1 MAAWMARL
9 RNRPFQWFESFVKP
23 GDDLGVKGL
32 YRIFIFALLVVLAIF
47 LIDVVLTLSTNK
59 ESEPSHGVFGDFFGG
74 VANPFLTFL
83 TFMGLLLTIVVQ
95 KVELRDSRE
104 EMKRSADAL
113 SEQVVAFRKQS
124 FEVTFL
130 KMLEIHS
137 ALTQSIDL
145 LLVKA
150 NKTVTGTDCM
160 ARFHLRLKTK
170 YRSKFKGNGM
180 SFDGMTLQG
189 MEELKSMYVEY
200 WEPTRK
206 NLHSWH
212 ESLSVILGYI
222 ESESS
227 SNEPYLSMV
236 SAQLS
241 EYEKILV
248 FYHVALHDQAR
259 LKRLVLELGFLRN
272 LPADLLLH
280 KSHMQLLPTT
290 SFL

>member
-1 MAAWMARL
+1 MWIKL
-9 RNRPFQWFESFVKP
+9 LKIWNKPYQWFESFVKP
-23 GDDLGVKGL
+23 GDDLGVRGL
-32 YRIFIFALLVVLAIF
+32 YRIFVFALVVVLSIF
-47 LIDVVLTLSTNK
+47 IIDIGLTAYTYK
-59 ESEPSHGVFGDFFGG
+59 SEEPNHGIFGDFFGG
-74 VANPFLTFL
+74 IANPFLTFL

-104 EMKRSADAL
+104 EMRRSADAL
-113 SEQVVAFRKQS
+113 SEQVDAFRKQS

-137 ALTQSIDL
+137 TLTQSIDL
-145 LLVKA
+145 VLVKA
-150 NKTVTGTDCM
+150 NKTVTGSDCM
-160 ARFHLRLKTK
+160 ERFHSRLKTK
-170 YRSKFKGNGM
+170 YRGRFRDGGKEFYITTLEG
-180 SFDGMTLQG
+180 FD
-189 MEELKSMYVEY
+189 ELKLMYADF
-200 WEPTRK
+200 WDPTRK

-222 ESESS
+222 QSESNS
-227 SNEPYLSMV
+227 VEPYLSMV

-248 FYHVALHDQAR
+248 FYHVALHGESR
-259 LKRLVLELGFLRN
+259 LRALVLELGFLRN

-280 KSHMQLLPTT
+280 RSHMNLVPTV

>member
-1 MAAWMARL
+1 MRAKILQIWNKPYL
-9 RNRPFQWFESFVKP
+9 WFESFVKP
-23 GDDLGVKGL
+23 GEDLGVRGL
-32 YRIFIFALLVVLAIF
+32 YRIFVFALLVVLSLFI
-47 LIDVVLTLSTNK
+47 IDIGLTAYAYKAN
-59 ESEPSHGVFGDFFGG
+59 EPNHGVFGDFFGG

-113 SEQVVAFRKQS
+113 SEQVDAFRKQS

-137 ALTQSIDL
+137 VLTQSIDL
-145 LLVKA
+145 VLVKA
-150 NKTVTGTDCM
+150 QKTVTGSDCM
-160 ARFHLRLKTK
+160 ERFHSRLKTK
-170 YRSKFKGNGM
+170 YRGKFKDRGKEICTASLEDM
-180 SFDGMTLQG
+180 D
-189 MEELKSMYVEY
+189 ELRAMYADF

-222 ESESS
+222 QSESNS
-227 SNEPYLSMV
+227 IEPYLSMV

-248 FYHVALHDQAR
+248 FYHIALHGDSR
-259 LKRLVLELGFLRN
+259 LRILVLELGFLRN
-272 LPADLLLH
+272 LPVDLLLH
-280 KSHMQLLPTT
+280 RSHMQLVPTS

>member
-1 MAAWMARL
+1 MVAWIARL
-9 RNRPFQWFESFVKP
+9 WNRPFQWFESFVKP
-23 GDDLGVKGL
+23 GEDLGVKGL
-32 YRIFIFALLVVLAIF
+32 YRIFVFALLVVLLIF
-47 LIDVVLTLSTNK
+47 LIDVVLTLSANK
-59 ESEPSHGVFGDFFGG
+59 GGEPSHGVFGDFFGG

-113 SEQVVAFRKQS
+113 GEQVVAFRKQG

-145 LLVKA
+145 LIVKS
-150 NKTVTGTDCM
+150 NQTVTGTDCM
-160 ARFHLRLKTK
+160 ARFHLRLKTL

-180 SFDGMTLQG
+180 AFDGKTLQG
-189 MEELKSMYVEY
+189 MGELKAMYAEY

-212 ESLSVILGYI
+212 ESLSVILAYI
-222 ESESS
+222 ASESS
-227 SNEPYLSMV
+227 STEPYLSMV

-248 FYHVALHDQAR
+248 FYHVGLHDQTR
-259 LKRLVLELGFLRN
+259 LKKLVLELGFLKD
-272 LPADLLLH
+272 LPADLLLD